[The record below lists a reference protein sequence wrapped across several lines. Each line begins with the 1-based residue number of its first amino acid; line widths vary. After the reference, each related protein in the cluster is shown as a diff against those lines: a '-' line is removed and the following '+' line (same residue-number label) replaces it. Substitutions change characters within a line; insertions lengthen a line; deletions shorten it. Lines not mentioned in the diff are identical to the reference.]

1 MRSAQGH
8 RRPQE
13 LTGPPL
19 SKSKK
24 NPLPRC
30 DARDGWLGSYFFYFF
45 VPKTSVRYHQRGIFP
60 LRCLSAARSIF
71 RNPGRK
77 PFSEMAA
84 LGAASKAMRIFFAI
98 CAIAIAGVVT
108 AGETASE
115 VECADEALPQIAF
128 LILVHNEDTLGGAAR
143 LIDALYDRDHTFFVH
158 FDTKMPRRE
167 VRLYKERHIAVP
179 NRTPL
184 V

>member
-1 MRSAQGH
+1 MCGSLSLARACGDAASQWGW
-8 RRPQE
+8 
-13 LTGPPL
+13 
-19 SKSKK
+19 SKSK
-24 NPLPRC
+24 
-30 DARDGWLGSYFFYFF
+30 LGANAILGVS
-45 VPKTSVRYHQRGIFP
+45 
-60 LRCLSAARSIF
+60 
-71 RNPGRK
+71 
-77 PFSEMAA
+77 MAVCKA
-84 LGAASKAMRIFFAI
+84 GAASKAMRIFFAI

-167 VRLYKERHIAVP
+167 VRLYKERHTAVP